1 MYVCNVCM
9 HVGMCVMYGV
19 FVSAHVCNL
28 RVYMCNAMHACL
40 YVCMYAGMYACMSV
54 GTCV

>member
-9 HVGMCVMYGV
+9 YVGMCVMYGV
-19 FVSAHVCNL
+19 FVSVHVCNL

-54 GTCV
+54 GTCM